1 VRFRLAVDRPR
12 KSSCIMATAPVCMLM
27 MTSSGL
33 GMWIITFDETELD
46 LSFEVPCE
54 LLVLEKEA
62 RAALSV

>member
-1 VRFRLAVDRPR
+1 
-12 KSSCIMATAPVCMLM
+12 MATAPVCMLM

-54 LLVLEKEA
+54 LFVLEKEA
-62 RAALSV
+62 RAALSG